1 MTVRQAPRD
10 ISNPLPGFWMI
21 RLVKNGPE
29 VPACIVREATAHE
42 PGDPSNVMERP
53 AHLVAY
59 VAGDPVEPSA
69 VWETRG
75 REITESEYRY
85 QLADLKWRKQYEPR
99 HVESTAAINLA
110 TEPSPF

>member
-1 MTVRQAPRD
+1 
-10 ISNPLPGFWMI
+10 MI

-29 VPACIVREATAHE
+29 VPACIVRKATEHE
-42 PGDPSNVMERP
+42 PGDPSNVMERS

-69 VWETRG
+69 VWEIRG
-75 REITESEYRY
+75 REITEPEYRY
-85 QLADLKWRKQYEPR
+85 QLADLQWRRQYEPR
-99 HVESTAAINLA
+99 RAEPTIAIDLA